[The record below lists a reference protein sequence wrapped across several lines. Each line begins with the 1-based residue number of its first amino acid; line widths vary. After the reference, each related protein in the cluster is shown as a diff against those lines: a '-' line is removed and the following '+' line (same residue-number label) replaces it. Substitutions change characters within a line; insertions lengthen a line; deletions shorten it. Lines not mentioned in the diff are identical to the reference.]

1 MSGFKADTKVKV
13 FSLLF
18 LALVAIYIL
27 LTLPP
32 QA

>member
-1 MSGFKADTKVKV
+1 MSRIKTDTKVKV

>member
-1 MSGFKADTKVKV
+1 MPRIKTGTKVKV